1 MQKKLLLTVSE
12 NKAAHNSVHFLG
24 KFLDKREDFAVTLFY
39 TAPRPEGFGSTVSA
53 DDYQLNQKLQETY
66 LAKGRQA
73 LDEAEKELISY
84 GFKGEQIQK
93 RLIIRQIGKIAD
105 ILQEAQ
111 KGLYDAVLLGRRGL
125 SFFDELLDS
134 SLTREMLDYPT
145 ETPLWMCQGDVRKK
159 SILVCYD
166 GSEPS
171 LRTLEHVAFVF
182 QDQPNHSIIIA
193 TVNDGKDEPS
203 FEGAQ
208 KILDQLSIKPERY
221 QFKVLKGSRV
231 LGVLLDEIKEGDYGM
246 VATGRSGKGRGLLEK
261 IFMGSISYGLYKSIK
276 DRTLCIVR

>member
-12 NKAAHNSVHFLG
+12 NKAFHNSVHFLG
-24 KFLDKREDFAVTLFY
+24 KFLDKREDITVTLFY
-39 TAPRPEGFGSTVSA
+39 TAPRPEGFGGTGWVEE
-53 DDYQLNQKLQETY
+53 DQLNQRLRETY
-66 LAKGRQA
+66 LTKGRQA

-93 RLIIRQIGKIAD
+93 RLIIRQLGKIAD

-111 KGLYDAVLLGRRGL
+111 KGLYDAILLGRRGL
-125 SFFDELLDS
+125 SFFDELLNS
-134 SLTREMLDYPT
+134 SVTRCMLDYPID
-145 ETPLWMCQGDVRKK
+145 TPLWMCQGHVGKK

-166 GSEPS
+166 GSAPS
-171 LRTLEHVAFVF
+171 LRALEHIAFVF
-182 QDQPNHSIIIA
+182 QDQPKHSMVIA
-193 TVNDGKDEPS
+193 TVNDGKEKPA
-203 FEGAQ
+203 FEDAQ
-208 KILDQLSIKPERY
+208 KILEELTIPQERY

-246 VATGRSGKGRGLLEK
+246 VVTGRSGRGRGLLEK
-261 IFMGSISYGLYKSIK
+261 IFMGSVSYGLYKSVK